1 MKRHVL
7 HLGKIAIST
16 TLMLSLLWLLIFKD
30 NVDAGWLDSYKAN
43 YDIKTDRDKILSTFV
58 QIDANDKIG
67 TSISA
72 SKFGELNA
80 SFKTLFPRFPQDY
93 SYKVVYEQCN
103 LLTSQ
108 LSSLSQSDAKYRGY
122 FSSFMSNCYKP
133 LTDILSA
140 INTKFMVTPSIKVSP
155 ASGPA
160 PLTVT
165 FDARTSIDP
174 SNETIPSSNFYRY
187 YRDTKG
193 VDQIIGNGPVLHYTF
208 DTEGNYII
216 HLTVK
221 SSNKGNGILDGEKTT
236 SIDVTPKAAL
246 ISIYANGQK
255 MLKDRKAKVGTL
267 EAQKWVVF
275 DATSTIAMGGRQLM
289 SYRWDITSTDGF
301 NFTKQGDG
309 KPDLMRVSLPQKW
322 EYRVHLSVL
331 DNESNTTTEDYM
343 MVVSDP
349 VAIIKST
356 PDKWNTSTTFSF
368 DGSPSYSVL
377 SSLKMY
383 TWEIYD
389 QNGAKIETY
398 QSKSIQQ
405 QFKNPGFYVVKL
417 TVEDQLGESNTDN
430 MQIYVESTPPIP
442 QFTITSADQW
452 KYPSRFKLDA
462 TVSTDVDK
470 TNWVDSLSYD
480 RTFPDTAKAK
490 IVAADPDN
498 GKITVEFNAVWTF
511 ECKLTVRDSYGKLSE
526 LIKVIQVDSILRP
539 EITATPQATTRGS
552 PIHFSVITNVPVA
565 SYNWDFWDGDQ
576 RLIQDNTVDH
586 TYKTTNVY
594 KATLTV
600 QDLNGMSNEIT
611 KTLFIGEKS
620 YPIAGYEVTDK
631 TSKTLTQN
639 ETCSQTGTW
648 NTNSTWSMPA
658 YQIDRFSDITINP
671 NLSVNTKGTSTN
683 LQFYFQPQN
692 WDIYKQPSFAYK
704 FDEIGCHYID
714 LTAEDTSISKNN
726 TTRVWFKVVNA
737 LPKLDNLDMM
747 FPQYGN
753 EVGIGFNAN
762 QTRDIFTTNFDP
774 LIVKITATNAID
786 PDGFISY
793 LKWYYFPKD
802 DPTRYLETKI
812 TPGNIPYVFF
822 SLPRIAG
829 EYWFGVTM
837 YDNDGGKT
845 NSQDLLGNG
854 PTVIFPPDASKPDV
868 PLVTVKVDQ
877 SAVDI
882 WDTVTFNVVS
892 KVITDRPDFVKER
905 TIYYDFDG
913 DDKWDLIT
921 KKDSVSYVYPKSSL
935 AEWFRPKVQV
945 LYRGNV
951 GVSYGE
957 NIIVKDG
964 LKPRLLYTSLG
975 NFAIFRDV
983 SLGNISSRTLC
994 LNMKNCNT
1002 NTSITGTGVA
1012 AFSTTYD
1019 GPGKYFASLTIWD
1032 PYANEAK
1039 KITPVT
1045 ITNNTTG
1052 QSDFG
1057 LLSIPEATVSDNKID
1072 IMVGNNLNNTV
1083 LFYVKTDTPDNC
1095 YVDADISQDSD
1106 NDGVVDNDHDFAC
1119 NTLYLKQYI
1128 PKYETTV
1135 WRIYYTSNWQS
1146 QIKDFTI
1153 SFLDYEMTL
1162 DPQYKEVYG
1171 NIMALIQSMSGPERS
1186 TGNQA
1191 RARDLLGDL
1200 KNNLWD
1206 DAARM
1211 ASVVSLKDFLDKNP
1225 INWSTTQ
1232 NTLIQKIFLALSNKS
1247 TVAAQWGSSYEVL
1260 KADILAI
1267 LPGWLVTQVNNLFTQ
1282 FENINWDSSTQTS
1295 QQESRKTILQQ
1306 VVNLV
1311 QSNVA
1316 GSGAAIQDN
1325 QIDKNDMDT
1334 IIMPDIC
1341 SIMDIYSIP
1350 SSFCSTSNLKAVPDN
1365 LAVQTWTT
1373 VAVATSGTSIL
1384 KIIFIILGIFVGIF
1398 VALVVIFAVRAK
1410 MRQEKEE
1417 NAGIPTPQTQP

>member
-16 TLMLSLLWLLIFKD
+16 TLMLSLLWLLVFKD
-30 NVDAGWLDSYKAN
+30 KVDAAITNSYIAN
-43 YDIKTDRDKILSTFV
+43 YDIKSDRDKILGTFV
-58 QIDANDKIG
+58 EIDANDKIG
-67 TSISA
+67 TSFSSA
-72 SKFGELNA
+72 KFGALNS

-108 LSSLSQSDAKYRGY
+108 LSSLSQNDAKYRGY

-140 INTKFMVTPSIKVSP
+140 INTKYMIIPNIKVTP

-208 DTEGNYII
+208 DTEGNYIV

-221 SSNKGNGILDGEKTT
+221 SSNKSSGILDGEKTT

-246 ISIYANGQK
+246 VSIYANGQK
-255 MLKDRKAKVGTL
+255 MTKDRKAKVGTL
-267 EAQKWVVF
+267 EAQKGVVF
-275 DATSTIAMGGRQLM
+275 DATSTIAMWGRQLM
-289 SYRWDITSTDGF
+289 RYHWEITSKDGF
-301 NFTKQGDG
+301 TFTKDGDG
-309 KPDLMRVSLPQKW
+309 KPDLMRVSLPQKG
-322 EYRVHLSVL
+322 EYKVHLAVI
-331 DNESNTTTEDYM
+331 DNETNTTSEDYM

-356 PDKWNTSTTFSF
+356 PDKWNTSTTFAF

-398 QSKSIQQ
+398 QGKSIKQ
-405 QFKNPGFYVVKL
+405 QFKTPGFYVVKL
-417 TVEDQLGESNTDN
+417 TVEDELGESNTDN
-430 MQIYVESTPPIP
+430 IQIYVESTEPIP
-442 QFTITSADQW
+442 QFTMVSADEW
-452 KYPSRFKLDA
+452 KYPSRFNLDA
-462 TVSTDVDK
+462 TVSTDIDK
-470 TNWVDSLSYD
+470 ANWVDSLSYD

-490 IVAADPDN
+490 IVAADNDN
-498 GKITVEFNAVWTF
+498 GKITVEFNEIWTF
-511 ECKLTVRDSYGKLSE
+511 ACKLTVRDSYGKLSE
-526 LIKVIQVDSILRP
+526 LTKNIEVKSILRP
-539 EITATPQATTRGS
+539 EITATPQATTWWS
-552 PIHFSVITNVPVA
+552 PIHFAVVTNAPVS
-565 SYNWDFWDGDQ
+565 SYNWDFGDWDQ

-586 TYKTTNVY
+586 TYKTTNIY

-600 QDLNGMSNEIT
+600 EDANWMTNEIT

-620 YPIAGYEVTDK
+620 YPIAGYEVTNK
-631 TSKTLTQN
+631 LAKTLTQN
-639 ETCSQTGTW
+639 ETCSQSGTGSS
-648 NTNSTWSMPA
+648 NSTWTMPA
-658 YQIDRFSDITINP
+658 YQVDRFSDITINP
-671 NLSVNTKGTSTN
+671 KLSVNTKGTVSN

-692 WDIYKQPSFAYK
+692 WDIYKQPSFTYK

-753 EVGIGFNAN
+753 EVGIWFDAN

-774 LIVKITATNAID
+774 LIVKITATSAVD

-793 LKWYYFPKD
+793 FKWYYFPKD

-822 SLPRIAG
+822 SLPRIAW

-837 YDNDGGKT
+837 YDNDNGKST
-845 NSQDLLGNG
+845 SQDLLGNG

-882 WDTVTFNVVS
+882 WDTTTFNVVS
-892 KVITDRPDFVKER
+892 KIISDRTDFVKER

-921 KKDSVSYVYPKSSL
+921 KKDNVTYVYPKASS

-951 GVSYGE
+951 GVAYGE

-983 SLGNISSRTLC
+983 SLWNIASRTLC
-994 LNMKNCNT
+994 LNMKNCNAD
-1002 NTSITGTGVA
+1002 TSITGTGVA

-1019 GPGKYFASLTIWD
+1019 GPGKYFASLTIDD

-1045 ITNNTTG
+1045 ITSDTTG
-1052 QSDFG
+1052 QNDFG
-1057 LLSIPEATVSDNKID
+1057 LLSIPEATISDDKVD

-1083 LFYVKTDTPDNC
+1083 LFYVKTDTPDSC

-1135 WRIYYTSNWQS
+1135 WRIYYTSNWQA
-1146 QIKDFTI
+1146 QTKDFTI

-1171 NIMALIQSMSGPERS
+1171 NITALIQSMSGPDRS
-1186 TGNQA
+1186 TGNQV

-1200 KNNLWD
+1200 KNNIWD

-1225 INWSTTQ
+1225 MNWNTAQ
-1232 NTLIQKIFLALSNKS
+1232 NNLIQKIFLALSNKS

-1267 LPGWLVTQVNNLFTQ
+1267 LPGTLLTQTNDLFTQ
-1282 FENINWDSSTQTS
+1282 FENINWDATTQTS
-1295 QQESRKTILQQ
+1295 QQESRKSILQQ
-1306 VVNLV
+1306 IVNLI

-1316 GSGAAIQDN
+1316 GTGSAIQDN
-1325 QIDKNDMDT
+1325 QIDNNDMNT

-1365 LAVQTWTT
+1365 ITVQTGTT

-1384 KIIFIILGIFVGIF
+1384 KIIFIVLWVFVGIF

-1417 NAGIPTPQTQP
+1417 NAGMPTPQTQP